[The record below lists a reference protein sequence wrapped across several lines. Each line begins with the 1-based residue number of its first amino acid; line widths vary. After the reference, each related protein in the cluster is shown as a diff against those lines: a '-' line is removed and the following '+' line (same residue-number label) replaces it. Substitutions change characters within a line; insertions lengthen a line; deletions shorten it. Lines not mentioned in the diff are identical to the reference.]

1 MSAEIW
7 KFRNVYASAMLRQ
20 TNSRLHGALCV
31 AAVMGTNDKGAWL
44 RGGREA
50 RGVGVGGGGGG
61 GGSGLCG
68 LGRGKRGLKMPR
80 NLIVN

>member
-1 MSAEIW
+1 MSAER
-7 KFRNVYASAMLRQ
+7 KFRNVYASAMLSQ

-31 AAVMGTNDKGAWL
+31 VAVMGTNDKGAWL

-61 GGSGLCG
+61 LCG
-68 LGRGKRGLKMPR
+68 LGRGKKGLKMPR